1 MSFNYDYEPTEFSKS
16 VLAGVFSGIAAT
28 LTILIWNFYYR
39 GVSGFSLSDII
50 NVSSVIFVSVLLLT
64 VGGLLVH
71 VFHHYIKQ
79 GTIVYI
85 VISVLI
91 TILLIYM
98 LQGVERSPNPTI
110 AAQFRKLMLGVTI
123 IMGIYWSFVI
133 PYLYN
138 SDKI

>member
-1 MSFNYDYEPTEFSKS
+1 MSFNYDYEPTEFSRS
-16 VLAGVFSGIAAT
+16 VLAGVFAGIAAT

-39 GVSGFSLSDII
+39 GLTGFSLSDIV
-50 NVSSVIFVSVLLLT
+50 NVSSVIFVSVLFLT
-64 VGGLLVH
+64 IGGLLFH

-85 VISVLI
+85 VVSVLL
-91 TILLIYM
+91 TILAIYM
-98 LQGVERSPNPTI
+98 LQGVQRSPNPTI

-123 IMGIYWSFVI
+123 IMGVYWCFVI
-133 PYLYN
+133 PYLYK